1 MSFLIITGICCW
13 DLRAMSRR
21 SKWRWISVATIW
33 EPRGPTSWNLV
44 FTESGAYRAST
55 SAKTVSRNYLFNFI
69 GRRMWLTVFS
79 FFFILD
85 MDVELASVVTAVSK
99 NKSIKHLHM
108 GRNLTNMKAKHISCV
123 MESVVQL
130 VQEEDCVLQ
139 SLMLP
144 DSRLK
149 SDLYNLINALGSN
162 QCLQT
167 IDIR

>member
-1 MSFLIITGICCW
+1 
-13 DLRAMSRR
+13 
-21 SKWRWISVATIW
+21 
-33 EPRGPTSWNLV
+33 
-44 FTESGAYRAST
+44 
-55 SAKTVSRNYLFNFI
+55 
-69 GRRMWLTVFS
+69 
-79 FFFILD
+79 

-167 IDIR
+167 IDIRFVYACFPGSNFFPLFLILLLNSEVILFFVSFNGVKERGKNYFYLQKKNFFHCKICLF